1 MKVAG
6 NWIYSAERERV
17 WGCLTNPEFIRQ
29 CIPGCE
35 KMEPT
40 DEGIY
45 TATLS
50 LSVGSVKGSY
60 VGRVV
65 MVDKQYPQRY
75 RLLVEGNSKVGFVK
89 GEGWIS
95 LEEQNGCTQVDL
107 QGEVQVGGTLA
118 SVGQRLIHTTAHL
131 LINRFFET
139 MRGFIENSSEKRKPS
154 FWNRWSSKVE
164 EEP

>member
-1 MKVAG
+1 MKVEG
-6 NWIYSAERERV
+6 NWTYLAEKERV
-17 WGCLTNPEFIRQ
+17 WDCLTNPEFVRQ

-40 DEGIY
+40 DEDSY
-45 TATLS
+45 LATLS
-50 LSVGSVKGSY
+50 VSVGSVKGAY

-65 MVDKQYPQRY
+65 MTDKRYPQKY
-75 RLLVEGNSKVGFVK
+75 RLIVEGNSKVGFVK

-95 LEEQNGCTQVDL
+95 LEEQNGFTQVDL

-131 LINRFFET
+131 LINRFFEV
-139 MRGFIENSSEKRKPS
+139 MRGFIEGVRDC
-154 FWNRWSSKVE
+154 
-164 EEP
+164 